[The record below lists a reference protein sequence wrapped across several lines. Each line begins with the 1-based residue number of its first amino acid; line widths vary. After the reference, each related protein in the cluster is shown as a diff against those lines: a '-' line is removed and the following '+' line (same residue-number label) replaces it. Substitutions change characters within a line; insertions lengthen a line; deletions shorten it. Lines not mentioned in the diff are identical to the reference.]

1 MISGL
6 KTHRLLH
13 TEGKHFQRNLD
24 LFSEKIKIWGVEHI
38 CIYCHALRGTQLNLV
53 SQTIPVRT
61 PVPSHLVPSAA
72 LSWGDSATWSWAR
85 ELLFLS
91 PPNFYRSSTSL
102 GSIEEEKDMIIQL
115 ICHMCWKPFVGSG
128 AGVGSP
134 EGNWE
139 CPELTPVSWNGGCS
153 GHGKHI
159 ITNCSKRSE

>member
-1 MISGL
+1 M
-6 KTHRLLH
+6 
-13 TEGKHFQRNLD
+13 
-24 LFSEKIKIWGVEHI
+24 
-38 CIYCHALRGTQLNLV
+38 
-53 SQTIPVRT
+53 SQTIPVGT

-72 LSWGDSATWSWAR
+72 LSWSDSATWSWAR

-102 GSIEEEKDMIIQL
+102 GSIEEGKDMIIQL

-139 CPELTPVSWNGGCS
+139 CPELTPLSWNGGCS

-159 ITNCSKRSE
+159 ITNCWVALSGSDWHRDLFRWSHQRRPHWRRRFKGKNGKLRSHRDPMVLGEHWLV